1 MLLLGTRQLLQ
12 QLTTVPS
19 FDCLGERLLPLRSTI
34 DLGLVVDFHLTF
46 NEHTCIQQLLAS
58 CTAKLCQINRVKHV
72 FNHETLNLSIIINAW
87 VIIKIDYCSV
97 INFGLALL
105 KTISRKYNLL
115 SILQL
120 ELLLGGKSLIAILWL
135 YVNK

>member
-19 FDCLGERLLPLRSTI
+19 FDSLGEQLLPLQSTK

-58 CTAKLCQINRVKHV
+58 CTAKLCQIDRVKHV
-72 FNHETLNLSIIINAW
+72 FLPLMSINVYTSYHLPARPS
-87 VIIKIDYCSV
+87 C
-97 INFGLALL
+97 A
-105 KTISRKYNLL
+105 R
-115 SILQL
+115 
-120 ELLLGGKSLIAILWL
+120 
-135 YVNK
+135 

>member
-58 CTAKLCQINRVKHV
+58 CTAKL
-72 FNHETLNLSIIINAW
+72 FNHETLSIIINAW

-97 INFGLALL
+97 IWSSTSENNIKKIQLVQNFATRIITGR
-105 KTISRKYNLL
+105 RKFDRNSPPLCE
-115 SILQL
+115 Q
-120 ELLLGGKSLIAILWL
+120 
-135 YVNK
+135 VN

>member
-97 INFGLALL
+97 IWYSTSENNIQKIQLAQHSAARIITGRQKFDRNSLALCE
-105 KTISRKYNLL
+105 
-115 SILQL
+115 Q
-120 ELLLGGKSLIAILWL
+120 
-135 YVNK
+135 VN